1 MGHSAWEGGRRGG
14 AQGGGWQCHGGGFF
28 SLRSNFQPGINSLT
42 ARCRRSGC
50 LSCWP
55 GEPTK
60 LGWVWESQIQV
71 CALPAS
77 KPRRCPRCP
86 SCHWR
91 GFDALRAAEKAHVW
105 FRECWGTPRK
115 SGFNF
120 EKKKKRR
127 NSLAIA
133 LFHSTP
139 LLSGNVGVCACFSTE
154 PFVPLTFWVFP
165 LLPVTKLRQ
174 SFS

>member
-1 MGHSAWEGGRRGG
+1 MLRVRSPCRLCGEVARPTGCFYVFIFIFISFQVGHSAWEGGRRGG

-91 GFDALRAAEKAHVW
+91 GFDALRAAEKAHV
-105 FRECWGTPRK
+105 
-115 SGFNF
+115 
-120 EKKKKRR
+120 
-127 NSLAIA
+127 
-133 LFHSTP
+133 
-139 LLSGNVGVCACFSTE
+139 
-154 PFVPLTFWVFP
+154 
-165 LLPVTKLRQ
+165 
-174 SFS
+174 